1 MTDFQTRLGQSSN
14 VPSLSIA
21 GGVLKAAAL
30 VLPLTVSFSASAQN
44 ATRTVVAQPA
54 APAAAGWYDQGAA
67 LLGTVSSYTGW
78 ALSTVG
84 GVASS
89 AGGYVWPA
97 APEPAPA
104 LAAPAPAIA
113 PPPAPKPVA
122 EPAAVA
128 APAETPSTPDPAT
141 APPAA
146 NWGPSAPLSPRAQP
160 PAPELPLRTAEIPGV
175 GIVSEQAQKLPDG
188 SLFVPKPAQRMIAVR
203 TERTE
208 IAEVPEAKE
217 LMGRVIPDPSHSGHV
232 QATQAGRIHAADSGM
247 PHLGMRVEKGQ
258 ILAYLE
264 PALPVSE
271 RTELLNELATVST
284 ELKAAKE
291 RLVRIQSFYV
301 VPFREGKVRLAEIEI
316 DGLRKRYAVLSAM
329 FTRRDELKASAS
341 GVISAVTVAAGE
353 VVDPNKTLFEIV
365 DPKRMWVEAVA
376 FDAAMGNAI
385 ESATASTVDLRWLN
399 LRYVGSGRSL
409 KNQAVPMHFEVIDPP
424 ADLQDGQ
431 PLRVVIAGPTKGTG
445 IVVPRRAIVRS
456 GNGDPMVWERT
467 APERFTPRNVVV
479 ESVDAE
485 RAVVRAGLRA
495 GVPIVVNGA
504 PLMAQVR

>member
-1 MTDFQTRLGQSSN
+1 MTDFQTRLGQISN
-14 VPSLSIA
+14 IRSLSIA
-21 GGVLKAAAL
+21 SSVLKAATL
-30 VLPLTVSFSASAQN
+30 VLPLTVAFSVDAQE

-54 APAAAGWYDQGAA
+54 APAASGWYDQGAA
-67 LLGTVSSYTGW
+67 LLGTVGSYTGW
-78 ALSTVG
+78 ALSSVG

-97 APEPAPA
+97 APESAPATRPPAPA
-104 LAAPAPAIA
+104 SA
-113 PPPAPKPVA
+113 PPAAAAEPMAA
-122 EPAAVA
+122 EPAAVVAPPVVPPA
-128 APAETPSTPDPAT
+128 APT
-141 APPAA
+141 PAA

-271 RTELLNELATVST
+271 RTELLNELASVST

-329 FTRRDELKASAS
+329 FSRRDELKASAS
-341 GVISAVTVAAGE
+341 GVISAVNVAAGE

-385 ESATASTVDLRWLN
+385 ESATASTVDLRWLT

-467 APERFTPRNVVV
+467 APERFTPRTVVV